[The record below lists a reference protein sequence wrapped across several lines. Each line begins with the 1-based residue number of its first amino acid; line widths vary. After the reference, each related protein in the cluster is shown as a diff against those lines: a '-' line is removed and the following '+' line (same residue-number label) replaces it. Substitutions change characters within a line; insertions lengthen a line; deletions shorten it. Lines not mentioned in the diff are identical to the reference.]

1 MARLRELNDC
11 IIRVT
16 STEEANKL
24 VKTWL
29 PNQAKGIDSPEV
41 GTEAGVRNCSLI
53 AEFIVA
59 FYSYRKAQYDL
70 TSLKRT
76 NAKPIPLGQFDLKKR
91 LSTDPQLFLVELG
104 GHNLTIIREGS
115 DYGLYQAWDGE
126 YHVFPKLNDDGESHN
141 IFGTG
146 DDTVRLINNEV
157 DYALRKSKSDE
168 GPKVTSMLS

>member
-1 MARLRELNDC
+1 MSRLRELNDC

-16 STEEANKL
+16 SAEEASKL

-29 PNQAKGIDSPEV
+29 PHQANGIDKPEV

-59 FYSYRKAQYDL
+59 FYSYRKAKYEL
-70 TSLKRT
+70 ESLKRT
-76 NAKPIPLGQFDLKKR
+76 NAKPIPVGQFDLKKR
-91 LSTDPQLFLVELG
+91 LSSDPQLLLVELG

-126 YHVFPKLNDDGESHN
+126 YHVFPKLNDDSESHN
-141 IFGTG
+141 IFGAG

-157 DYALRKSKSDE
+157 DYALRKTKSDE
-168 GPKVTSMLS
+168 GPKVTSMLP

>member
-1 MARLRELNDC
+1 MGRLRELNDS

-16 STEEANKL
+16 STDEANKL

-29 PNQAKGIDSPEV
+29 PHQAKGIDNPEV

-59 FYSYRKAQYDL
+59 YYSYRKAKYDL
-70 TSLKRT
+70 ESLKRT
-76 NAKPIPLGQFDLKKR
+76 SAKPIPRGQFDLKKR
-91 LSTDPQLFLVELG
+91 LSTDPELLLVELG
-104 GHNLTIIREGS
+104 GHNRTIIREGG

-126 YHVFPKLNDDGESHN
+126 YHVFPRLNGDGESHN

-157 DYALRKSKSDE
+157 DYALKKSNSDE
-168 GPKVTSMLS
+168 GPKVTSMLA